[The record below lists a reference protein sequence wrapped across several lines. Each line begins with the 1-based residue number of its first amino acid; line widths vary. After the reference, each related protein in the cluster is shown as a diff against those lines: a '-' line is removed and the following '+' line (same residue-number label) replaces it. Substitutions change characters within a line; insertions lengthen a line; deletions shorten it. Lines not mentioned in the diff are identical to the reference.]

1 MNGRKN
7 ITEKTYDWATQ
18 AALKTGLNSCDSEG
32 LEVSGPLVAPVALL
46 LNDTNIMEIILEPSI
61 QLT

>member
-18 AALKTGLNSCDSEG
+18 VALKTGADPEDLK
-32 LEVSGPLVAPVALL
+32 VSGPLVAPVVLL
-46 LNDTNIMEIILEPSI
+46 LNDTNNMEIILEPSM